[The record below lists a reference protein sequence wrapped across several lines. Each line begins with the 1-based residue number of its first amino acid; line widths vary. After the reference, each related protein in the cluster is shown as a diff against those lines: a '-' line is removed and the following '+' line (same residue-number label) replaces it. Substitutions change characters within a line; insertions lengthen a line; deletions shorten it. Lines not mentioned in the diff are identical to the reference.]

1 MFNVFNVELSVLDWE
16 TQVSTYMLLVQSW
29 VFHSFDW
36 WVGTD
41 IKRQLTY
48 CLKNKS
54 SIIHKI
60 YRGNSHPVSIRYSWR
75 SPSDG
80 VRTLNKSMFFLKK
93 LSREKGWKIKAFKK
107 SFSTSKNLRH
117 GPPGN
122 VLHKVWQIRLQHKL
136 AENAQFISTKVVA
149 QTIN

>member
-1 MFNVFNVELSVLDWE
+1 MLDWQ
-16 TQVSTYMLLVQSW
+16 TQVSAYTPLVQSW

-60 YRGNSHPVSIRYSWR
+60 YIYIHKVSIRYSWR

-80 VRTLNKSMFFLKK
+80 ARALNESMFFWKK

>member
-1 MFNVFNVELSVLDWE
+1 MLDWQ
-16 TQVSTYMLLVQSW
+16 TQVSAYTPLVQSW

-60 YRGNSHPVSIRYSWR
+60 YIYIHKVSIRYSWR

-80 VRTLNKSMFFLKK
+80 ARALNESMFFWKK

-107 SFSTSKNLRH
+107 SFWTSKNLRN
-117 GPPGN
+117 GPAGN
-122 VLHKVWQIRLQHKL
+122 VLHKVSQIRLQHKL
-136 AENAQFISTKVVA
+136 AENAQFISTEVDP
-149 QTIN
+149 QTMN

>member
-60 YRGNSHPVSIRYSWR
+60 YIYIHKVSIRYSWR

-80 VRTLNKSMFFLKK
+80 ARALNESMFFWKK

-107 SFSTSKNLRH
+107 SFWTSKNLRN
-117 GPPGN
+117 GPAGN
-122 VLHKVWQIRLQHKL
+122 VLHKVSQIRLQHKL
-136 AENAQFISTKVVA
+136 AENAQFISTEVDP
-149 QTIN
+149 QTMN

>member
-1 MFNVFNVELSVLDWE
+1 MELSVLDWQ
-16 TQVSTYMLLVQSW
+16 TQVSAYTPLVQSW

-60 YRGNSHPVSIRYSWR
+60 YIYIHKVSIRYSWR

-80 VRTLNKSMFFLKK
+80 ARALNESMFFWKK

-107 SFSTSKNLRH
+107 SFWTSKNLRN
-117 GPPGN
+117 GPAGN
-122 VLHKVWQIRLQHKL
+122 VLHKVSQIRLQHKL
-136 AENAQFISTKVVA
+136 AENAQFISTEVDP
-149 QTIN
+149 QTMN

>member
-1 MFNVFNVELSVLDWE
+1 MLDWQ
-16 TQVSTYMLLVQSW
+16 TQVSAYTPLVQSW

-60 YRGNSHPVSIRYSWR
+60 YIYIHKVSIRYSWR

-80 VRTLNKSMFFLKK
+80 AGALNESMFFWKK

-107 SFSTSKNLRH
+107 SFWTSKNLRN
-117 GPPGN
+117 GPAGN
-122 VLHKVWQIRLQHKL
+122 VLHKVSQIRLQHKL
-136 AENAQFISTKVVA
+136 AENAQFISTEVDP
-149 QTIN
+149 QTMN